1 MNRRFHYAVVAAST
15 CIVGVLLFGT
25 VAVRSATP
33 EDSPYTQLGVFSDV
47 LTKIKLEYVQEPD
60 LKAVTMGAVNGLLES
75 LDPFASYLNAA
86 QYKQYQAEHGKG
98 KADLG
103 LYVSRGPGYIR
114 IVDALP
120 GSAADQA
127 GLTTGDVI
135 ESINKISTRDMP
147 VAAAELLLQGDPGTK
162 VELSVLTARQADPLT
177 MTLTRAPLTY
187 PAVTAKLVTDKGPE
201 AVGVITVGALL
212 AGRSNDISAKIQDL
226 QRQGAKKL
234 MLDLRYCGLGP
245 IEEGVAVANLFM
257 DSGLITYQ
265 QGQKVRRTDS
275 NAVASKA
282 VTKLPL
288 VVLTNRGTA
297 GAAEVAA
304 AALLDS
310 KRATL
315 VGEPTV
321 GEAAVRRPVTLP
333 DGGAVILAVAKYY
346 APNGKAIQDTRV
358 TPNILQAQ
366 FEPPVQLE
374 GDGPA
379 PVPTKPTTD
388 LIYERG
394 FKPATPL
401 APASPVTEARPN
413 QARPTPTQVK

>member
-33 EDSPYTQLGVFSDV
+33 DDSPYTQLGVFSDV

-86 QYKQYQAEHGKG
+86 QFKQYQAEHGKA
-98 KADLG
+98 KADVG
-103 LYVSRGPGYIR
+103 LYVSRGPGFIR

-147 VAAAELLLQGDPGTK
+147 VAAAELLLQGDPGSK
-162 VELSVLTARQADPLT
+162 VELSVLTARQADPIPVN
-177 MTLTRAPLTY
+177 LTRAPLAY
-187 PAVTAKLVTDKGPE
+187 PAVSAKLVTDKGAEP
-201 AVGVITVGALL
+201 VGVITVGALL
-212 AGRSNDISAKIQDL
+212 AGRSTDIAQKIQDM
-226 QRQGAKKL
+226 QKQGAKKL

-245 IEEGVAVANLFM
+245 AEEGVAVANLFM
-257 DSGLITYQ
+257 DSGLITYT
-265 QGQKVRRTDS
+265 QGQKMRRTDS
-275 NAVASKA
+275 TAVAAKA

-288 VVLTNRGTA
+288 VVLVNRGTA

-304 AALLDS
+304 AALLES

-315 VGEPTV
+315 VGEPTY
-321 GEAAVRRPVTLP
+321 GDAAVRRPVTLP

-358 TPNILQAQ
+358 TPNVLQAQ
-366 FEPPVQLE
+366 FEPPAPVDGE
-374 GDGPA
+374 GPA
-379 PVPTKPTTD
+379 PPPVKPTRD
-388 LIYERG
+388 LISDRG
-394 FKPATPL
+394 FQVPL
-401 APASPVTEARPN
+401 SVPIIT
-413 QARPTPTQVK
+413 TVK

>member
-15 CIVGVLLFGT
+15 CMVGVLLFGT

-33 EDSPYTQLGVFSDV
+33 EDSPYAQLGVFSDV

-98 KADLG
+98 KADIG
-103 LYVSRGPGYIR
+103 LYLSRGPGYIR

-120 GSAADQA
+120 GSAADLA

-147 VAAAELLLQGDPGTK
+147 LAAAELLLQGEPATK
-162 VELSVLTARQADPLT
+162 VDLTVLTARQQDPIPLS
-177 MTLTRAPLTY
+177 LTRAALAY

-201 AVGVITVGALL
+201 PVGLITVGALL
-212 AGRSNDISAKIQDL
+212 AGRSAEIGQKIQDL
-226 QRQGAKKL
+226 QKQGAKKL

-245 IEEGVAVANLFM
+245 AEEGIAVANLFM
-257 DSGLITYQ
+257 DSGLITYT
-265 QGQKVRRTDS
+265 QGQKIRRNDS

-288 VVLTNRGTA
+288 VVLVNRGTA

-315 VGEPTV
+315 VGEPTF
-321 GEAAVRRPVTLP
+321 GDAAVRRPVTLP
-333 DGGAVILAVAKYY
+333 DGGAIILAVAKYY
-346 APNGKAIQDTRV
+346 APNGKAIQDTHV
-358 TPNILQAQ
+358 VPNVLQAQ
-366 FEPPVQLE
+366 FEPPAPLD
-374 GDGPA
+374 GDVVPA
-379 PVPTKPTTD
+379 PAPAKPTTD
-388 LIYERG
+388 LISERG
-394 FKPATPL
+394 FKITL
-401 APASPVTEARPN
+401 I
-413 QARPTPTQVK
+413 TPTVK

>member
-15 CIVGVLLFGT
+15 CVVGVLLFGT

-86 QYKQYQAEHGKG
+86 QYKQYQAEHGKA
-98 KADLG
+98 KADIG
-103 LYVSRGPGYIR
+103 LYVARGPGYIR
-114 IVDALP
+114 IVDAIA
-120 GSAADQA
+120 GSPADVA

-147 VAAAELLLQGDPGTK
+147 VAAAELLLQGEPGSK
-162 VELSVLTARQADPLT
+162 IELSVLTARQADPMP
-177 MTLTRAPLTY
+177 MTLTRAPIAY
-187 PAVTAKLVTDKGPE
+187 PAVSAKLVTDKGPE

-212 AGRSNDISAKIQDL
+212 EGRSKDVAQKIQDL
-226 QRQGAKKL
+226 QKQGAKKL
-234 MLDLRYCGLGP
+234 MLDLRYSMGP
-245 IEEGVAVANLFM
+245 AEEGIAVANLFM
-257 DSGLITYQ
+257 DSGLITYT
-265 QGQKVRRTDS
+265 QGQKMRRTDS
-275 NAVASKA
+275 NAVAAKA

-304 AALLDS
+304 AALQES

-315 VGEPTV
+315 VGEPTF
-321 GEAAVRRPVTLP
+321 GDAAVRRPVTLP

-358 TPNILQAQ
+358 TPSVLQAQ
-366 FEPPVQLE
+366 FEPPAQIE
-374 GDGPA
+374 GDAPA
-379 PVPTKPTTD
+379 VAPTKPTTD

-401 APASPVTEARPN
+401 EPGGPVTVNRPKDLTN
-413 QARPTPTQVK
+413 GPQVK

>member
-1 MNRRFHYAVVAAST
+1 MNRRFHLAVVAAST
-15 CIVGVLLFGT
+15 CIVGVLIFGT

-33 EDSPYTQLGVFSDV
+33 EDSPYAQLGVFSDV

-98 KADLG
+98 KADVG
-103 LYVSRGPGYIR
+103 LYLSRGPGFIR

-120 GSAADQA
+120 GSAADQS

-147 VAAAELLLQGDPGTK
+147 VAAAELLLQGEPGTK
-162 VELSVLTARQADPLT
+162 VELSVLTARQQDPIA
-177 MTLTRAPLTY
+177 MSLTRAPLAY

-201 AVGVITVGALL
+201 PVGVVTVGALL
-212 AGRSNDISAKIQDL
+212 AGRANDISQKIQDM

-245 IEEGVAVANLFM
+245 AEEGIAVANLFM
-257 DSGLITYQ
+257 DSGLITYT
-265 QGQKVRRTDS
+265 QGQKMRRADS
-275 NAVASKA
+275 NAVAAKA
-282 VTKLPL
+282 VSKLPL
-288 VVLTNRGTA
+288 VVLVNRGTA

-304 AALLDS
+304 AALLES

-315 VGEPTV
+315 VGEPTF
-321 GEAAVRRPVTLP
+321 GDAAVRRPVTLP

-346 APNGKAIQDTRV
+346 APNGKAIQDTHV
-358 TPNILQAQ
+358 TPNVLQAQ
-366 FEPPVQLE
+366 FEPVPQVD

-379 PVPTKPTTD
+379 PGPSKPTTD
-388 LIYERG
+388 LIFERG
-394 FKPATPL
+394 VKVVPIITPATP
-401 APASPVTEARPN
+401 
-413 QARPTPTQVK
+413 VK